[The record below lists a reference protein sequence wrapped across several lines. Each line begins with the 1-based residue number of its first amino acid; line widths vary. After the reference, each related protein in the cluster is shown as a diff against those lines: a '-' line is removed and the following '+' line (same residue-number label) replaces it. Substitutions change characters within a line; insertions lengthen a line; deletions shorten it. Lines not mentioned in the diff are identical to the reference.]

1 MHNSKRY
8 SNMYEILLVKINRQL
23 NQKLRTIQKLAVIYI
38 KIINLKRSSS
48 LQAIQIFNKTVKN
61 TVSKLRAELKIII

>member
-1 MHNSKRY
+1 
-8 SNMYEILLVKINRQL
+8 MYEILLVKINRQL